1 MKKLFVFIALILL
14 GKLASAQDSLTLDD
28 VKIIK
33 ARAEF
38 VITKLYLG
46 LVNTISST
54 AADNSDIKDMINR
67 AIGEGDNKIFLT
79 KLVAIGDDV
88 SSPNFRNQASS
99 HDVSIEQYLNDINT
113 LYEKSDDHSI
123 IFSDVK
129 TSNVKKGK
137 KNMFIKVYFTSIF
150 KNKNKASLDTPYVLT
165 AREAEVYLKKTE
177 NNKWVTYISRI
188 SFLNP
193 ADTVNDFSDDI
204 ALIRMDKPGGSA
216 SLDSVSKI
224 QIQQNFEKELQQ
236 NELKKE
242 NDKYDAETKAF
253 NAKME
258 AGDKAFANHE
268 FALAMDAYTEAKN
281 MRPYDIAPRAKL
293 DKLLKTRDDLKLD
306 DESRYRQYIEGA
318 ALEVKMRNYQ
328 SAISLYNKALVLKP
342 QESGNLDPKIRDLNA
357 RVRIL
362 MDLNEKYRLGYY
374 KDVIKEYSDHIKK
387 DKTNSD
393 FYLGRAKCYDKIG
406 ELTKSHNEQIKSYAE
421 AMKDYTKSYDLDNNN
436 LETIR
441 RRGDLYKR
449 MGKNLEALR
458 EYRTYLLVNKEDVS
472 IYVEMSKLHLAINGN
487 IDDAIG
493 DLNEALNVVDQRNAS
508 LYYERGLLYAQKKD
522 YSNADQ
528 NFSNSIKLDS
538 NIALV
543 YYNRGVSRIY
553 LKDIENASIDF
564 VTARRKGL
572 DSASIV
578 EINNIAETFFDR
590 GLAKFRAGDRDSA
603 MSLFN
608 SAISIRPNQSNY
620 WFNKGECYYAGGS
633 YQDAFNAYSQ
643 AITLS
648 PDYADAYQKRGLSN
662 LHLNKSKEA
671 INDFTKSLQLN
682 PNLYESQKGL
692 GDAYFAQKD
701 YKNSIPAYEACF
713 EMKSFKSGDQ
723 AALSAEIYNSIGKAN
738 FSLNDF
744 DKALDNFKSAVKKN
758 DGFAEAHY
766 NRGLTYFK
774 LNDSKNAIKEIKY
787 AITLQGNHYEWNY
800 DLARALEASKTYEEA
815 EYYFA
820 NAIKMDSTHELKDA
834 VYQHG
839 YCNYKLRNY
848 SAAMPD
854 YQKSLPSLPDNT
866 LAAAYNEMGN
876 IYLNLGKYDS
886 AYDYLNRSFL
896 KDSTNGA
903 VLYSIASCYYLKGN
917 TDESLIW
924 FEKSFQTKMLE
935 KSAVEN
941 DVLLAALKDDKRYKD
956 LKKKYHY

>member
-1 MKKLFVFIALILL
+1 MKKLSVFIALILL
-14 GKLASAQDSLTLDD
+14 VKLASAQDSVTLDD

-38 VITKLYLG
+38 LITKTYYS
-46 LVNTISST
+46 LVNTISFT
-54 AADNSDIKDMINR
+54 GADENGIKEMINQ
-67 AIGEGDNKIFLT
+67 AIGEGERKIFLAKQVT
-79 KLVAIGDDV
+79 IGDDV
-88 SSPNFRNQASS
+88 SSPNFRNSASS
-99 HDVSIEQYLNDINT
+99 HDVSVEQYLNDINT
-113 LYEKSDDHSI
+113 LYQKSDDHSI
-123 IFSDVK
+123 IFGDVK

-150 KNKNKASLDTPYVLT
+150 KNKCKASLDTPYVLT

-204 ALIRMDKPGGSA
+204 ALIGVEKISGSA
-216 SLDSVSKI
+216 SMDSASKV
-224 QIQQNFEKELQQ
+224 QLQQNFEKELQQ
-236 NELKKE
+236 TELKKE
-242 NDKYDAETKAF
+242 NEKYDAETKAF
-253 NAKME
+253 NEKME

-268 FALAMDAYTEAKN
+268 FVLAMDSYTEAKN
-281 MRPYDIAPRAKL
+281 MRPYDIAPRTKL
-293 DKLLKTRDDLKLD
+293 DKLLKVQGDLKMD
-306 DESRYRQYIEGA
+306 DESRFRQYIEGA

-328 SAISLYNKALVLKP
+328 NAISLYNKALILKP

-362 MDLNEKYRLGYY
+362 LDLNEKYKDGFY
-374 KDVIKEYSDHIKK
+374 KEVIKAYTDHIKK

-406 ELTKSHNEQIKSYAE
+406 ELTKSHNEQLKSYAE
-421 AMKDYTKSYDLDNNN
+421 AMKDYSKSYDLDNNN

-472 IYVEMSKLHLAINGN
+472 IYVEMSKLHLAINGSM
-487 IDDAIG
+487 DDAIG
-493 DLNEALNVVDQRNAS
+493 DLNDALNVDLRNAN

-522 YSNADQ
+522 YSSADQ
-528 NFSNSIKLDS
+528 NFSDAIKLDS
-538 NIALV
+538 NKALA
-543 YYNRGVSRIY
+543 YYNRGISRIK
-553 LKDIENASIDF
+553 LKDIENASNDF
-564 VTARRKGL
+564 ATARRKGL
-572 DSASIV
+572 DTASIG
-578 EINNIAETFFDR
+578 EIETIAESFFDR
-590 GLAKFRAGDRDSA
+590 GLTKFRAGDRDSA

-643 AITLS
+643 AIALS
-648 PDYADAYQKRGLSN
+648 PQYADAYQKRGLSN
-662 LHLNKSKEA
+662 LHLNKNKEA
-671 INDFTKSLQLN
+671 INDFTKSLQFDTQ
-682 PNLYESQKGL
+682 LYESQKGL
-692 GDAYFAQKD
+692 GDAYFALKD

-723 AALSAEIYNSIGKAN
+723 GTLSAEIYNSIGKAN
-738 FSLNDF
+738 FKLNDF
-744 DKALDNFKSAVKKN
+744 AKALDNFKSAVKKK
-758 DGFAEAHY
+758 DAFAEAHY

-800 DLARALEASKTYEEA
+800 DLARVLEESKIYEEA

-820 NAIKMDSTHELKDA
+820 YAIKMDSAHMLNDA
-834 VYQHG
+834 VYHHG
-839 YCNYKLRNY
+839 FCNYKLRNF
-848 SAAMPD
+848 SAALPD

-876 IYLNLGKYDS
+876 IYLNLRKYDS
-886 AYDYLNRSFL
+886 AYDCLNKSFL
-896 KDSTNGA
+896 KDSTSGA

-917 TDESLIW
+917 TEESFRW
-924 FEKSFQTKMLE
+924 FERSFQTKMLE

-956 LKKKYHY
+956 LKKRYHY

>member
-1 MKKLFVFIALILL
+1 MKKLSVFIALILL

-28 VKIIK
+28 VKTIK
-33 ARAEF
+33 VKAEF
-38 VITKLYLG
+38 VITKRYLG

-67 AIGEGDNKIFLT
+67 AIGEGDSKIFLT
-79 KLVAIGDDV
+79 KQVTIGDDV
-88 SSPNFRNQASS
+88 SSPNFRNSASS

-123 IFSDVK
+123 IFGDLK

-150 KNKNKASLDTPYVLT
+150 KNKCKASLDTPYVLT

-204 ALIRMDKPGGSA
+204 ALIRVDKPGGSA
-216 SLDSVSKI
+216 PLDSVSKV
-224 QIQQNFEKELQQ
+224 QMQQNFEKELQQ
-236 NELKKE
+236 TELKKE

-253 NAKME
+253 NSKME

-268 FALAMDAYTEAKN
+268 IAVAMDAYTEAKN
-281 MRPYDIAPRAKL
+281 MRPYDIAPRAKM
-293 DKLLKTRDDLKLD
+293 DKLLKARDDLKMD

-318 ALEVKMRNYQ
+318 ALEEKMRNYQ
-328 SAISLYNKALVLKP
+328 TAIGLYNKALILKP
-342 QESGNLDPKIRDLNA
+342 QESANLDPKIRDLNA
-357 RVRIL
+357 RIRIL
-362 MDLNEKYRLGYY
+362 LDLNEKYKDGYY
-374 KDVIKEYSDHIKK
+374 KEVIKEYSDHIKK

-406 ELTKSHNEQIKSYAE
+406 ELTKSHNEQLKSYAE

-441 RRGDLYKR
+441 RRGDLYER

-472 IYVEMSKLHLAINGN
+472 IYVKMSKLHLAINGN
-487 IDDAIG
+487 IDDAIA
-493 DLNEALNVVDQRNAS
+493 DLNDALNVDLRNAN
-508 LYYERGLLYAQKKD
+508 LYYERGLLYEQRKE
-522 YSNADQ
+522 YSSADQ
-528 NFSNSIKLDS
+528 NFSDAIKLDS
-538 NIALV
+538 TKALP

-553 LKDIENASIDF
+553 LKDIENASSDF
-564 VTARRKGL
+564 ATARRRGL

-578 EINNIAETFFDR
+578 EINMIAESFFAR
-590 GLAKFRAGDRDSA
+590 GSAKFREGDRDSA

-620 WFNKGECYYAGGS
+620 WYSKGDCYYVGGS
-633 YQDAFNAYSQ
+633 YQDAFSAFSQ
-643 AITLS
+643 AIAIS
-648 PDYADAYQKRGLSN
+648 PEYADAYQKRGLSN
-662 LHLNKSKEA
+662 LYLNKNKEA
-671 INDFTKSLQLN
+671 GNDFTKALQMN

-723 AALSAEIYNSIGKAN
+723 GTLSAEIYNSIGKAN
-738 FSLNDF
+738 LSLNEF

-758 DGFAEAHY
+758 DAFAEAHY

-800 DLARALEASKTYEEA
+800 DLARALESSKTYEEA

-820 NAIKMDSTHELKDA
+820 NAIKMDSTHALKDA
-834 VYQHG
+834 IYQRG

-848 SAAMPD
+848 SAALPD

-876 IYLNLGKYDS
+876 IYLNMGKYDS
-886 AYDYLNRSFL
+886 AYDCLNKSFL
-896 KDSTNGA
+896 KDSTNGS

-917 TDESLIW
+917 TEESFIW